1 MVKQACKAPEV
12 LYFLV
17 LYCTLQYNTF
27 TENSQKQ
34 FKVSDFK
41 SPLMDASG
49 IKSPRVAK
57 GAKGARISRCWG
69 LKGTRVKRVRT
80 RTQNVEDSS
89 ILCQQHFL
97 GENQQK
103 LSYFHQKYQYN
114 QTIDR
119 LLPL

>member
-1 MVKQACKAPEV
+1 MLPRRGGG
-12 LYFLV
+12 
-17 LYCTLQYNTF
+17 
-27 TENSQKQ
+27 SQGKKI
-34 FKVSDFK
+34 KVSKIAQNDF
-41 SPLMDASG
+41 LC
-49 IKSPRVAK
+49 IF
-57 GAKGARISRCWG
+57 
-69 LKGTRVKRVRT
+69 RT

-89 ILCQQHFL
+89 ILCQQHFW